1 MTVVTTIITAICVVF
16 VAFVMRILKFLEHTV
31 IKGACRALEIV
42 ADRMHLWVF
51 CLCFVH
57 PQNRMIAIMAVAFC
71 STISNTLR
79 LRSIDTPNP
88 SSKSPVSPGITR
100 QDRSRRECYLKEMR
114 FESWFESDQFVGKS
128 DRHWKKVPR
137 SWTVKTLLS
146 VSVLEWSWLW
156 WWRWQEMIYFAFY
169 VVNVTD
175 HMG

>member
-1 MTVVTTIITAICVVF
+1 MTVVTTITAICVVF

-42 ADRMHLWVF
+42 ADRMHSCLLSTF
-51 CLCFVH
+51 CSSS
-57 PQNRMIAIMAVAFC
+57 IAIMAVAFC
-71 STISNTLR
+71 STVSNTLR
-79 LRSIDTPNP
+79 LRSIETPNP

-100 QDRSRRECYLKEMR
+100 QERSRRECYLKEMR

-128 DRHWKKVPR
+128 DRHWKKIPR